1 MSALRKGPL
10 AGIRIA
16 DFTWIGAGSYT
27 TKLLADF
34 GADVIKVESST
45 HMDTLR
51 STPPFKDGIK
61 GIERSGYF
69 ADRNTSK
76 RCMRLNLKH
85 PQGLALAKRLIACS
99 DVVANNFR
107 PGVMDRLG
115 LGYAAAQALRPDI
128 VYLSMSMQG
137 GTGPHTKYVGF
148 GLTIGALAG
157 IHYSSGPPDRP
168 PAGTSTNYPDH
179 VPNPAHAAFAVLAAL
194 NYRRRTGCG
203 QYIDLA
209 QTEPTVALQGT
220 AIVDYA
226 VNGRIA
232 ERQGNSHPAWAPHGV
247 YPCLGDDRWIAVAVQ
262 DDAQWGRLAEALAL
276 EPARRAA
283 WAHSDARQTQRLTV
297 DEWLTSETKLREP
310 FDLMRQ
316 LQEAGVPAGVVQNAS
331 DLIERDPQLAHRQ
344 HWQYLDHPEMGRSI
358 YNNVPIRLSRTPGQ
372 LSQPAPMLGQH
383 TEEICT
389 SLLGLTTEEVA
400 RFAADNVFE

>member
-1 MSALRKGPL
+1 MSASSKGPL
-10 AGIRIA
+10 AGIRVA

-76 RCMRLNLKH
+76 RGMRLNLKH
-85 PQGLALAKRLIACS
+85 PQGLAIAKRLIACS

-209 QTEPTVALQGT
+209 QTEPTVALLGT

-232 ERQGNSHPAWAPHGV
+232 ERHGNSHPVWAPHGV

-262 DDAQWGRLAEALAL
+262 DDAQWGRLADALAL
-276 EPARRAA
+276 EPTRRAA
-283 WAHSDARQTQRLTV
+283 WAHSEARETQRLTI
-297 DEWLTSETKLREP
+297 DEWLTSETRLREP

-316 LQEAGVPAGVVQNAS
+316 LQEAGVPAGVVQNAG

-358 YNNVPIRLSRTPGQ
+358 YNNVPIKLSRTPGQ
-372 LSQPAPMLGQH
+372 LSRPAPMLGQH

-389 SLLGLTTEEVA
+389 SLLGLTTDEVA
-400 RFAADNVFE
+400 RFAADKVFE

>member
-1 MSALRKGPL
+1 MSASSKGPL
-10 AGIRIA
+10 AGIRVA

-76 RCMRLNLKH
+76 RGMRLNLKH
-85 PQGLALAKRLIACS
+85 PQGLAIAKRLIACS

-128 VYLSMSMQG
+128 VYLAMSMQG

-157 IHYSSGPPDRP
+157 IHYSSGPSDRP

-209 QTEPTVALQGT
+209 QTEPTVALLGT

-232 ERQGNSHPAWAPHGV
+232 ERHGNSHPVWAPHGV

-276 EPARRAA
+276 EPTRRAA
-283 WAHSDARQTQRLTV
+283 WARSEAREIERSAIN
-297 DEWLTSETKLREP
+297 DWLTSETKLREP

-316 LQEAGVPAGVVQNAS
+316 LQEAGVPAGVVQNAG

-358 YNNVPIRLSRTPGQ
+358 YNNVPIKLSRTPGQ
-372 LSQPAPMLGQH
+372 LSRPAPMLGQH

-389 SLLGLTTEEVA
+389 SLLGLTTDEVA
-400 RFAADNVFE
+400 RFAADKVFE

>member
-1 MSALRKGPL
+1 MSASSKGPL
-10 AGIRIA
+10 AGIRVA

-76 RCMRLNLKH
+76 RGMRLNLKH
-85 PQGLALAKRLIACS
+85 PQGLAIAKRLIACS

-157 IHYSSGPPDRP
+157 IHYSSGPSDRP

-209 QTEPTVALQGT
+209 QTEPTVALLGT

-232 ERQGNSHPAWAPHGV
+232 ERHGNSHPVWAPHGV

-262 DDAQWGRLAEALAL
+262 DDAQWGRLADALAL
-276 EPARRAA
+276 EPTRRAA
-283 WAHSDARQTQRLTV
+283 WAHSEARETQRLTI
-297 DEWLTSETKLREP
+297 DEWLTSETRLREP

-316 LQEAGVPAGVVQNAS
+316 LQEAGVPAGVVQNAG

-358 YNNVPIRLSRTPGQ
+358 YNNVPIKLSRTPGQ
-372 LSQPAPMLGQH
+372 LSRPAPMLGQH

-389 SLLGLTTEEVA
+389 SLLGLTTDEVA
-400 RFAADNVFE
+400 RFAADKVFE

>member
-1 MSALRKGPL
+1 
-10 AGIRIA
+10 
-16 DFTWIGAGSYT
+16 
-27 TKLLADF
+27 
-34 GADVIKVESST
+34 
-45 HMDTLR
+45 
-51 STPPFKDGIK
+51 
-61 GIERSGYF
+61 
-69 ADRNTSK
+69 
-76 RCMRLNLKH
+76 
-85 PQGLALAKRLIACS
+85 
-99 DVVANNFR
+99 
-107 PGVMDRLG
+107 MDRLG

-128 VYLSMSMQG
+128 VYLAMSMQG

-157 IHYSSGPPDRP
+157 IHYCSGPSDRP

-209 QTEPTVALQGT
+209 QTEPTVALLGT

-232 ERQGNSHPAWAPHGV
+232 ERQGNNHPAWAPHGV

-276 EPARRAA
+276 EPTRRAA
-283 WAHSDARQTQRLTV
+283 WARSEAREIERSAIN
-297 DEWLTSETKLREP
+297 DWLTSETKLREP

-316 LQEAGVPAGVVQNAS
+316 LQEAGVPAGVVQNAG

-358 YNNVPIRLSRTPGQ
+358 YNNVPIKLSRTPGQ
-372 LSQPAPMLGQH
+372 LSRPAPMLGQH

-389 SLLGLTTEEVA
+389 SLLGLTTDEVA
-400 RFAADNVFE
+400 RFAADKVFE

>member
-1 MSALRKGPL
+1 MSASSKGPL
-10 AGIRIA
+10 AGIRVA

-76 RCMRLNLKH
+76 RGMRLNLKH
-85 PQGLALAKRLIACS
+85 PQGLAIAKRLIACS

-128 VYLSMSMQG
+128 VYLAMSMQG

-157 IHYSSGPPDRP
+157 IHYSSGPSDRP

-209 QTEPTVALQGT
+209 QTEPTVALLGT

-232 ERQGNSHPAWAPHGV
+232 ERHGNSHTVWAPHGV

-262 DDAQWGRLAEALAL
+262 DDAQWGRLADALAL
-276 EPARRAA
+276 EPTRRAA
-283 WAHSDARQTQRLTV
+283 WAHSEARETQRLTI
-297 DEWLTSETKLREP
+297 DEWLTSETRLREP

-316 LQEAGVPAGVVQNAS
+316 LQEAGVPAGVVQNAG

-358 YNNVPIRLSRTPGQ
+358 YNNVPIKLSRTPGQ
-372 LSQPAPMLGQH
+372 LSRPAPMLGQH

-389 SLLGLTTEEVA
+389 SLLGLTTDEVA
-400 RFAADNVFE
+400 RFAADKVFE

>member
-1 MSALRKGPL
+1 MSASSKGPL
-10 AGIRIA
+10 AGIRVA

-76 RCMRLNLKH
+76 RGMRLNLKH
-85 PQGLALAKRLIACS
+85 PQGLEIAKRLIACS

-128 VYLSMSMQG
+128 VYLAMSMQG

-157 IHYSSGPPDRP
+157 IHYSSGPSDRP

-209 QTEPTVALQGT
+209 QTEPTVALLGT

-232 ERQGNSHPAWAPHGV
+232 ERHGNSHPVWAPHGV

-262 DDAQWGRLAEALAL
+262 DDAQWGRLADALAL
-276 EPARRAA
+276 EPTRRAA
-283 WAHSDARQTQRLTV
+283 WAHSEARETQRLTI
-297 DEWLTSETKLREP
+297 DEWLTSETRLREP

-316 LQEAGVPAGVVQNAS
+316 LQEAGVPAGVVQNAG

-358 YNNVPIRLSRTPGQ
+358 YNNVPIKLSRTPGQ
-372 LSQPAPMLGQH
+372 LSRPAPMLGQH

-389 SLLGLTTEEVA
+389 SLLGLTTDEVA
-400 RFAADNVFE
+400 RFAADKVFE

>member
-1 MSALRKGPL
+1 MNASRKGPL
-10 AGIRIA
+10 AGIRVA

-51 STPPFKDGIK
+51 STPPFKDGVK

-76 RCMRLNLKH
+76 RGMRLNLKH
-85 PQGLALAKRLIACS
+85 PQGLAIAKKLIACS

-115 LGYAAAQALRPDI
+115 LGYAAAQTLRPDI

-157 IHYSSGPPDRP
+157 IHYSSGPSDRP

-179 VPNPAHAAFAVLAAL
+179 VPNPAHAAFALLAAL

-209 QTEPTVALQGT
+209 QTEPTVALLGT

-262 DDAQWGRLAEALAL
+262 DDAQWSRLAGVLAL
-276 EPARRAA
+276 EPTRRAA
-283 WAHSDARQTQRLTV
+283 WAHSEARETHRSTI
-297 DEWLTSETKLREP
+297 DEWLTAETRLREP

-316 LQEAGVPAGVVQNAS
+316 LQDAGVPAGVVQNAG

-344 HWQYLDHPEMGRSI
+344 HWQYLEHPEMGRSI
-358 YNNVPIRLSRTPGQ
+358 YNNVPIKLSRTPGQ
-372 LSQPAPMLGQH
+372 LSRPAPMLGQH

-389 SLLGLTTEEVA
+389 SLLGLTTDEVA
-400 RFAADNVFE
+400 RFAADKVFE

>member
-1 MSALRKGPL
+1 MSASSKGPL
-10 AGIRIA
+10 AGIRVA

-76 RCMRLNLKH
+76 RGMRLNLKH
-85 PQGLALAKRLIACS
+85 PQGLAIAKRLIACS

-128 VYLSMSMQG
+128 VYLAMSMQG

-157 IHYSSGPPDRP
+157 IHYCSGPSDRP

-209 QTEPTVALQGT
+209 QTEPTVALLGT

-232 ERQGNSHPAWAPHGV
+232 ERHGNSHPVWAPHGV

-262 DDAQWGRLAEALAL
+262 DDAQWGRLADALAL
-276 EPARRAA
+276 EPTRRAA
-283 WAHSDARQTQRLTV
+283 WAHSEARETQRLTI
-297 DEWLTSETKLREP
+297 DEWLTSETRLREP

-316 LQEAGVPAGVVQNAS
+316 LQEAGVPAGVVQNAG

-358 YNNVPIRLSRTPGQ
+358 YNNVPIKLSRTPGQ
-372 LSQPAPMLGQH
+372 LSRPAPMLGQH

-389 SLLGLTTEEVA
+389 SLLGLTTDEVA
-400 RFAADNVFE
+400 RFAADKVFE

>member
-1 MSALRKGPL
+1 MSASSKGPL
-10 AGIRIA
+10 AGIRVA

-76 RCMRLNLKH
+76 RGMRLNLKH
-85 PQGLALAKRLIACS
+85 PQGLAIAKRLIACS

-128 VYLSMSMQG
+128 VYLAMSMQG

-157 IHYSSGPPDRP
+157 IHYSSGPSDRP

-209 QTEPTVALQGT
+209 QTEPTVALLGT

-232 ERQGNSHPAWAPHGV
+232 ERHGNSHPVWAPHGV

-262 DDAQWGRLAEALAL
+262 DDAQWGRLADALAL
-276 EPARRAA
+276 EPTRRAA
-283 WAHSDARQTQRLTV
+283 WAHSEARETQRLTI
-297 DEWLTSETKLREP
+297 DEWLTSETRLREP

-316 LQEAGVPAGVVQNAS
+316 LQEAGVPAGVVQNAG

-358 YNNVPIRLSRTPGQ
+358 YNNVPIKLSRTPGQ
-372 LSQPAPMLGQH
+372 LSRPAPMLGQH

-389 SLLGLTTEEVA
+389 SLLGLTTDEVA
-400 RFAADNVFE
+400 RFAADKVFE

>member
-1 MSALRKGPL
+1 MSASSKGPL
-10 AGIRIA
+10 AGIRVA

-76 RCMRLNLKH
+76 RGMRLNLKH
-85 PQGLALAKRLIACS
+85 PQGLAIAKRLIACS

-128 VYLSMSMQG
+128 VYLAMSMQG

-157 IHYSSGPPDRP
+157 IHYSSGPSDRP

-209 QTEPTVALQGT
+209 QTEPTVALLGT

-232 ERQGNSHPAWAPHGV
+232 ERQGNSHPVWAPHGV

-262 DDAQWGRLAEALAL
+262 DDAQWGRLADALAL
-276 EPARRAA
+276 EPTRRAA
-283 WAHSDARQTQRLTV
+283 WAHSEARETQRLTI

-316 LQEAGVPAGVVQNAS
+316 LQEAGVPAGVVQNAG

-358 YNNVPIRLSRTPGQ
+358 YNNVPIKLSRTPGQ
-372 LSQPAPMLGQH
+372 LSRPAPMLGQH

-389 SLLGLTTEEVA
+389 SLLGLTTDEVA
-400 RFAADNVFE
+400 RFAADKVFE

>member
-1 MSALRKGPL
+1 MTESRKGPL
-10 AGIRIA
+10 AGIRVA
-16 DFTWIGAGSYT
+16 DFSWIGAGSYT

-61 GIERSGYF
+61 GTERSGYF

-76 RCMRLNLKH
+76 RGMRLNLKH
-85 PQGLALAKRLIACS
+85 PQGLAIAKRLVACS

-107 PGVMDRLG
+107 PGVMERLG

-128 VYLSMSMQG
+128 VYLAMSMQG

-157 IHYSSGPPDRP
+157 IHYSSGPSDRP

-179 VPNPAHAAFAVLAAL
+179 VPNPAHAAFALLAAL
-194 NYRRRTGCG
+194 NYRRRTGRG

-209 QTEPTVALQGT
+209 QTEPTVALLGT

-232 ERQGNSHPAWAPHGV
+232 ERQGNNHPVWAPHGV

-276 EPARRAA
+276 EPTRRAA
-283 WAHSDARQTQRLTV
+283 WAHSEARKNHRLTI
-297 DEWLTSETKLREP
+297 DEWLTSETRLREP
-310 FDLMRQ
+310 FDLMQQ
-316 LQEAGVPAGVVQNAS
+316 LQAAGVPAGVVQKAS

-344 HWQYLDHPEMGRSI
+344 HWQYLDHPETGRSI
-358 YNNVPIRLSRTPGQ
+358 YNNVPIKLSRTPGQ
-372 LSQPAPMLGQH
+372 LSRPAPMLGQH

-389 SLLGLTTEEVA
+389 SLLGLTTDEVA
-400 RFAADNVFE
+400 RFAADKVFE

>member
-1 MSALRKGPL
+1 MNASSKGPL
-10 AGIRIA
+10 AGIRVA

-76 RCMRLNLKH
+76 RGMRLNLKH
-85 PQGLALAKRLIACS
+85 PQGLEIAKRLIACS

-128 VYLSMSMQG
+128 VYLAMSMQG

-157 IHYSSGPPDRP
+157 IHYCSGPSDRP

-209 QTEPTVALQGT
+209 QTEPTVALLGT

-232 ERQGNSHPAWAPHGV
+232 ERQGNNHPAWAPHGV

-276 EPARRAA
+276 EPTRRAA
-283 WAHSDARQTQRLTV
+283 WARSEAREIERSAIN
-297 DEWLTSETKLREP
+297 DWLTSETKLREP

-316 LQEAGVPAGVVQNAS
+316 LQEAGVPAGVVQNAG

-358 YNNVPIRLSRTPGQ
+358 YNNVPIKLSRTPGQ
-372 LSQPAPMLGQH
+372 LSRPAPMLGQH

-389 SLLGLTTEEVA
+389 SLLGLTTDEVA
-400 RFAADNVFE
+400 RFAADKVFE